1 LVTERAVDQRRRC
14 GCVQVV
20 YVINYTEGR
29 EDSECKSEEECEE
42 DVGGCEDDLAANRLK
57 KLWVARARLLKRR

>member
-1 LVTERAVDQRRRC
+1 MVAERAVDQRRRC
-14 GCVQVV
+14 GCVKVV
-20 YVINYTEGR
+20 YVINYTEGL

-57 KLWVARARLLKRR
+57 KLWVARARLLRSR